1 MTLMLVLRISGKRT
15 LSKMN
20 AFDLVATVAL
30 GAFREAAMPPHYL
43 RRKTAMKNIRADH
56 DDVYL
61 GSRRVSRR
69 TALRAGAAGLTIS
82 ALAAGFGRQP
92 TAAQDATPA
101 SSPPSDAMP
110 DLTGVAPLPLTGER
124 LATFEAY
131 IAAKLA
137 EMGIPGAAVAV
148 VQGGAVAFLQGFG
161 VREID
166 RPDPVTADTLLRIGS
181 VTKSFSSLLTAT
193 LVDADRLD
201 WDTPLVDLLPAFAVA
216 DANLTPRLTVSDAF
230 SASIGLPRRDWEL
243 IVDPDRLTPELV
255 VTSIATLPL
264 TAPYGEQFQYNNQM
278 VATGGFAA
286 AVAAGGSPDDLGRAY
301 AIALR
306 ERVLGPIGMPRSTL
320 SLTDVVAD
328 DNHATPH
335 AQDLPGTFRPLP
347 LLEDDNWIAPVAPTG
362 GLWSSAREMAS
373 YIQTELSRGVAPDG
387 VRVVSASNL
396 ERTWQ
401 PGVAFPAVGP
411 GTPAIT
417 ATLAQHY
424 ALGWI
429 SGAFGGQRLVSHGG
443 ATLGFT
449 SEVAFL
455 PDADVGV
462 VVLTNGAEQALFGNV
477 VMLRLLELLFDLPPA
492 IDALVPPALASAAQ
506 GWSDLQAQ
514 LGPVDPAAVT
524 PYLGRHTNP
533 DLGEVTLALREG
545 ALDFAASGFRSEL
558 RPQIDADGTVVGYRF
573 VDPPV
578 ARYTPSLT
586 VTFPEGADG
595 TPQLAL
601 TTPGDFGEGELVYP
615 FAPVGAAATPE
626 P

>member
-1 MTLMLVLRISGKRT
+1 MSPD
-15 LSKMN
+15 S
-20 AFDLVATVAL
+20 F
-30 GAFREAAMPPHYL
+30 
-43 RRKTAMKNIRADH
+43 RRKTAMKKSQANH
-56 DDVYL
+56 DDGNL

-82 ALAAGFGRQP
+82 ALAAGSGRQS
-92 TAAQDATPA
+92 TLAQDATPGA
-101 SSPPSDAMP
+101 SPSSEVMQ

-131 IAAKLA
+131 VVAKLA

-161 VREID
+161 VREIN
-166 RPDPVTADTLLRIGS
+166 RPEPVTADTLLRIGS
-181 VTKSFSSLLTAT
+181 VTKSFSSLLSAT
-193 LVDADRLD
+193 LVDAGRLG
-201 WDTPLVDLLPAFAVA
+201 WETPLVDLLPEFAVA
-216 DANLTPRLTVSDAF
+216 DADLTPRLTVSDAF

-243 IVDPDRLTPELV
+243 ILDPDRLTPELV
-255 VTSIATLPL
+255 VTNMATLPL
-264 TAPYGEQFQYNNQM
+264 TAPYGEQYQYNNQM

-286 AVAAGGSPDDLGRAY
+286 AVADGGAQDDLGRAY

-306 ERVLGPIGMPRSTL
+306 ERVLDPIGMPRSTL

-328 DNHATPH
+328 DDHAMPH
-335 AQDLPGTFRPLP
+335 AQDLSGSFHPLSP
-347 LLEDDNWIAPVAPTG
+347 LEDDAWIAPVAPTG

-373 YIQTELSRGVAPDG
+373 YIQTQLSRGVAPDG
-387 VRVVSASNL
+387 VSAVSAANL

-401 PGVAFPAVGP
+401 PGVALPTP
-411 GTPAIT
+411 PTGTPALT
-417 ATLAQHY
+417 ATLAQNY

-449 SEVAFL
+449 SQVAFL
-455 PDADVGV
+455 PDGDAGIVI
-462 VVLTNGAEQALFGNV
+462 LTNGAEQSLFGNV

-492 IDALVPPALASAAQ
+492 IDGMLPPILANAAQ
-506 GWSDLQAQ
+506 GWSDLEAQ
-514 LGPVDPAAVT
+514 LGVIDPAAVT
-524 PYLGRHTNP
+524 PYLGRYANP

-545 ALDFAASGFRSEL
+545 ELFFAAGGFRSAI
-558 RPQIDADGTVVGYRF
+558 RPQVDADGAVAGYRF

-586 VTFPEGADG
+586 VTLQEGADSG
-595 TPQLAL
+595 PQLVL
-601 TTPGDFGEGELVYP
+601 TTPGDFGEGELVYS
-615 FAPVGAAATPE
+615 FAPVGAAATPAT
-626 P
+626 